1 MAEWTDGQMEEKEL
15 QHRHHTE
22 VKGNQIQNHN

>member
-1 MAEWTDGQMEEKEL
+1 MAEWTDGQMEKEL